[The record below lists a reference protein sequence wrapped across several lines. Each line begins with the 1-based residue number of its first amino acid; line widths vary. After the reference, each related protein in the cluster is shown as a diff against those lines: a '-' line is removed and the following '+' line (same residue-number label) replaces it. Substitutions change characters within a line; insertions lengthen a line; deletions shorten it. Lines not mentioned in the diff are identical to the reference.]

1 MDNNLLFETA
11 LSIHKP
17 WYIDHV
23 DFDAQNKRLDIFIDF
38 ERGATF
44 PSEEPGY
51 DDQYG
56 VYDTEQKTWRHLNFF
71 EHECYL
77 NCRTPRI
84 ELEKNKIRTVSPPW
98 AGVNPGFTLLFEA
111 LLIQLCKHMPVKVVA
126 RQVSETDQKIW
137 RLLHKYVDSTR
148 ELSDYSEIT
157 AVGMDETSRAK
168 GHEYITLFV
177 DLNEHKTIFVTD
189 GKDHET
195 VDRFEQDLWEHDGS
209 AENITDISCD
219 MSPAFIKGTED
230 NFPKADITFDKFH
243 IIKIIN
249 KAVDDVR
256 KMEVKKEPLL
266 IGSKYLFLKNE
277 SNLTNSQIDQLNEI
291 KLSGLRLKSLRALQI
306 RESFQDIYKAPTE
319 ESFII
324 LLKKWYFW
332 ATHSR
337 LEPIIKAAK
346 TIKSHWDGVVAWKK
360 SQITNGILEGLNS
373 IIQAAR
379 TKAKGFRNPRYYKTI
394 VYLTTGKL
402 DFKKI
407 NPCMSSK
414 TN

>member
-1 MDNNLLFETA
+1 MDNNHLFEAA
-11 LSIHKP
+11 LSIQKP

-23 DFDAQNKRLDIFIDF
+23 DFEVENKRLDIFIDF

-44 PSEEPGY
+44 PSDDPGY
-51 DDQYG
+51 DGQYG
-56 VYDTEQKTWRHLNFF
+56 AYDTEQKTWRHLNFF

-77 NCRTPRI
+77 HCRTPRI

-98 AGVNPGFTLLFEA
+98 AGINPGFTLLFEA
-111 LLIQLCKHMPVKVVA
+111 LLLQLCKHMPVKVVA
-126 RQVSETDQKIW
+126 RQVNETDQKIW
-137 RLLHKYVDSTR
+137 RMLHKYVDSTR

-195 VDRFEQDLWEHDGS
+195 VDRFEQDLWEHNGS
-209 AENITDISCD
+209 AENIADISCD
-219 MSPAFIKGTED
+219 MSPAFIKGSRE
-230 NFPKADITFDKFH
+230 NFPEAEITFDKFH

-249 KAVDDVR
+249 KAVDTVR
-256 KMEVKKEPLL
+256 KIEAKTEPLL

-277 SNLTNSQIDQLNEI
+277 SNLSISQDDQLKHI
-291 KLSGLRLKSLRALQI
+291 KLSGLKLKSLRALQI
-306 RESFQDIYKAPTE
+306 RESFQDIYNAPTE
-319 ESFII
+319 ELFLL
-324 LLKKWYFW
+324 LLKKWYYW

-373 IIQAAR
+373 IVQAAR
-379 TKAKGFRNPRYYKTI
+379 TKAKGFRNPKYYKTI

-402 DFKKI
+402 DFQKL
-407 NPCMSSK
+407 NSCVDSK
-414 TN
+414 T